1 VHRILLSSS
10 AIIRGAYQRGPCVGQ
25 GALARARARGITAR
39 DEPIRRGRPPA
50 NTATERDIR
59 KLTAKGIGIL
69 KFAKTPGIGTSAWC
83 SACFFGTRAFAAR
96 IPQFDDVMPC

>member
-1 VHRILLSSS
+1 L
-10 AIIRGAYQRGPCVGQ
+10 
-25 GALARARARGITAR
+25 RASARGITAR

-59 KLTAKGIGIL
+59 KTL
-69 KFAKTPGIGTSAWC
+69 GIGTSVVQRLLLRHE
-83 SACFFGTRAFAAR
+83 GFAAR